1 MEIIFHICV
10 QVGRGTSCSSSPMPT
25 ASPGKEEEAC
35 SSRRVRGGGGWTCSL
50 ASMYSRGPPG
60 RGEGE
65 GSRSRQ
71 EREAALGKEV
81 RGEGRWTGSLT
92 AEPGRGSTWGRE
104 VERSCVSPDRP
115 GTKLRVAGAAQGGVP
130 QAAGHV
136 CGWGGGQVRHHHF
149 RQHCQ
154 GCQLHLETAKMFE
167 QESEGGREVDMFT
180 GLYMIVEG
188 HQEGGRKRG
197 ADRDRRERQLWEVEG
212 Y

>member
-1 MEIIFHICV
+1 MEGQAFAEPGVRTPIIRFIVSVSILRRGSAPGSRACV
-10 QVGRGTSCSSSPMPT
+10 RVGRGTSCSSSPMPT

-136 CGWGGGQVRHHHF
+136 CGWGGGQVRH
-149 RQHCQ
+149 RQCR
-154 GCQLHLETAKMFE
+154 QLHL
-167 QESEGGREVDMFT
+167 G
-180 GLYMIVEG
+180 
-188 HQEGGRKRG
+188 
-197 ADRDRRERQLWEVEG
+197 RRERHVRAGE
-212 Y
+212 